1 MSLLDVV
8 VLIILAVFF
17 FKGFQL
23 GLVRAIGMLVG
34 LVVGLWV
41 AGNYYAAA
49 GQWLVGWGLPEA
61 FASAAGYIVMF
72 IVATWGVS
80 ILVWM
85 ADRVFKFLAFVPGM
99 KLVNSVLGG
108 VLFLI
113 EGIIIVGVALY
124 VIGQFSP
131 EGSNTKQALDN
142 ARVAPMVK
150 AAAWVASP
158 LIPTSIE
165 QFKNLAPKG
174 DFIPKPGDLG
184 HLPTPQ

>member
-1 MSLLDVV
+1 
-8 VLIILAVFF
+8 
-17 FKGFQL
+17 
-23 GLVRAIGMLVG
+23 VRAIGILVG

-41 AGNYYAAA
+41 AGRYYAVA

-61 FASAAGYIVMF
+61 FSSAAGYIVMF

-99 KLVNSVLGG
+99 KLVNNVLGG

-124 VIGQFSP
+124 VIGKFSAP
-131 EGSNTKQALDN
+131 GSSTQLALQN
-142 ARVAPMVK
+142 ARIAPLVS

-158 LIPTSIE
+158 LIPASIE
-165 QFKNLAPKG
+165 QFKSVVPENLKFPSA
-174 DFIPKPGDLG
+174 DDLG
-184 HLPTPQ
+184 NLQSPWGVTQ